1 MTLLEKGEINIMK
14 KSIVI
19 GLDIGTTSVKAVAF
33 DRFGHVIGEKEVE
46 YPLAT
51 PFPGWAEQ
59 DPAEIESATIMAI
72 RFLLSFEAVSD
83 GHILA
88 VGISSAMHSLI
99 CIDEEGRPLTA
110 SITWA
115 DRRAAEQAEN
125 LKLIGENIYR
135 ATGTPLHP
143 MSPLAKLIWMKE
155 TNFQPYF
162 RAEKFV
168 SIKEFLLYRWFGAEL
183 VDYSVAAA
191 TGLFDIHRLCWSEE
205 ALLMAGITKEKLF
218 KPVPP
223 NTILTG
229 LNREIALQTG
239 LDAHTPFVI
248 GGSDGPLANL
258 GIGAINSGEV
268 AVTIGTSG
276 AIRQFVSRPK
286 IDESQQTFCYT
297 FTDKL
302 SLIGGPTNNGGI
314 VLRWL
319 RDHVSGGLDYSSMM
333 ALADTVPPGSDG
345 LIFLPYLNGERA
357 PLWDAHAR
365 GTIHGLSIHHK
376 KEHIIRAGL
385 ESVIL
390 NLFQVGQTLEAV
402 SGRPSKI
409 LASGGFARSPLW
421 IQILADVFNEEVDI
435 PISHQSSAWG
445 AAWVALHAIGE
456 VKDLISIKEHIPMQS
471 QYKPNQENHQ
481 KYMETYARFKKLSEA
496 ISELS

>member
-1 MTLLEKGEINIMK
+1 MK
-14 KSIVI
+14 KSIVL
-19 GLDIGTTSVKAVAF
+19 GLDIGTTSVKVVAF

-59 DPAEIESATIMAI
+59 TPVEIESATILAI
-72 RFLLSFEAVSD
+72 RSLLSSD
-83 GHILA
+83 AISPEQILA

-99 CIDEEGRPLTA
+99 CIDGEGNPLTA

-115 DRRAAEQAEN
+115 DRRAADQADN
-125 LKLIGENIYR
+125 LKLNGESIYR

-155 TNFQPYF
+155 TNFEPYF
-162 RAEKFV
+162 RAAKFV
-168 SIKEFLLYRWFGAEL
+168 SIKEYLLYRWFGAEL

-191 TGLFDIHRLCWSEE
+191 TGLFDIHSLSWNEE
-205 ALLMAGITKEKLF
+205 ALLKAGISKEKLF
-218 KPVPP
+218 KPVHP

-229 LNREIALQTG
+229 LDRNIAMQTG
-239 LDAHTPFVI
+239 LDANTPFAI
-248 GGSDGPLANL
+248 GASDGPLANL
-258 GIGAINSGEV
+258 GVGAINPGEV

-276 AIRQFVSRPK
+276 AIRQFVSSPK

-297 FTDKL
+297 FTDEL

-319 RDHVSGGLDYSSMM
+319 RDNVAGGLDYPTMM
-333 ALADTVPPGSDG
+333 SLAETVPPGSDG

-357 PLWDAHAR
+357 PLWNAHAR
-365 GTIHGLSIHHK
+365 GTLHGLSIHHK

-385 ESVIL
+385 ESVIF
-390 NLFQVGQTLEAV
+390 NLFQVGQALEAV
-402 SGRPSKI
+402 SGPPSKI

-456 VKDLISIKEHIPMQS
+456 VKDLMSIKEHIPMQS
-471 QYKPNQENHQ
+471 QYKPNQANHE
-481 KYMETYARFKKLSEA
+481 KYMETYTRFKKLSDV
-496 ISELS
+496 INELS